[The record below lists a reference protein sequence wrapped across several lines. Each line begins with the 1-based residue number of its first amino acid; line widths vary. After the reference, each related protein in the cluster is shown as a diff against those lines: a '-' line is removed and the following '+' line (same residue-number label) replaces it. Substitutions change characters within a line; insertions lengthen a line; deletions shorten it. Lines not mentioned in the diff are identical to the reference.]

1 MMRLEKC
8 EYLKNKGYTY
18 DPETGNIY
26 GLKGNLITRKD
37 KQGYIKFGTT
47 RKWRYSIYGHHFA
60 WYIIYGNVDF
70 EMLDHI
76 NRIKDD
82 NRISNLRISN
92 PSQNGLN
99 KPAMG
104 YCWDKERGKWRASIY
119 LNGKYIFLG
128 RFDNELDAKEV
139 YENYKTKLLT

>member
-1 MMRLEKC
+1 MTRLEKC

-18 DPETGNIY
+18 DPQTGKIY
-26 GLKGNLITRKD
+26 GLTGQEIKRKCNDYILFGGTRNWKHN
-37 KQGYIKFGTT
+37 
-47 RKWRYSIYGHHFA
+47 IYGHHFA
-60 WYIIYGNVDF
+60 WYMTYGNVDF
-70 EMLDHI
+70 GMLDHI

-92 PSQNGLN
+92 PSQNTLN

-104 YCWDKERGKWRASIY
+104 YCWDKERGKWKASIK

-139 YENYKTKLLT
+139 YENYKSKLLI